1 MGQYRDRFNAVKRL
15 RITIDRDL
23 KFDKYVLKFCSK
35 ANQKLL
41 ALSRMAQLLSFN
53 KRRTL
58 FKAFVESQFIYFL
71 IVWMFHSRR
80 TTNKINML
88 HERALITVYD
98 DDVSTFDQLYA
109 MDKSFCIHH
118 QNIQRLSSET

>member
-23 KFDKYVLKFCSK
+23 KFDKYVLNFCSK
-35 ANQKLL
+35 ANQKLR
-41 ALSRMAQLLSFN
+41 ALSRMAQFLSFN

-80 TTNKINML
+80 TNNKINML

-98 DDVSTFDQLYA
+98 DDVLTFDQLHA
-109 MDKSFCIHH
+109 ADKSFSPSKHT
-118 QNIQRLSSET
+118 ETLK